1 VGGCVSVCMHV
12 YVDIHPCHT
21 AFISSYYIFNSLYIC
36 VCVIVWV
43 CACIYMSIQIHVI
56 LPSYPATTS
65 SLTHTCVCCQ
75 RVSVC
80 MHTYVCVVNVW
91 VCACIHM
98 SIHINVI
105 LPSYPATKPSITCT
119 PVRVWVC
126 VWVCECVS
134 VCMYVY
140 VDIHPC
146 HTAFI
151 SSYYIVNTLYMR
163 VCVIVCVRAW
173 CICPYT
179 CVAVFCSVLQCVAV
193 CCSVLQCVA
202 VCAWCICLY
211 TSMSYS
217 LHI

>member
-1 VGGCVSVCMHV
+1 MSYCLHIQLLHLQFPVYMCVRDCVSVCMHIHV
-12 YVDIHPCHT
+12 YTDPYHT
-21 AFISSYYIFNSLYIC
+21 AFISSYYIVTHPYMCVLSTCECVHAYI
-36 VCVIVWV
+36 
-43 CACIYMSIQIHVI
+43 
-56 LPSYPATTS
+56 
-65 SLTHTCVCCQ
+65 CVCCQ

-105 LPSYPATKPSITCT
+105 LSSYPATKPSITCT